1 MVSRPI
7 VQLVCNPDAGGYSSR
22 RIDGLRAAWAAH
34 GFDTLVCESSPR
46 NGFTLVGDVARICIA
61 GGDGTVRHVLTD
73 PALRNAGK
81 PVDIF
86 PAGTI
91 NLAAREWRTSRQPG
105 RFVKRAIRR
114 EPRPVY
120 PGTVNGTAFLVC
132 ASIGPDARAVANVS
146 LALKKHIGR
155 LAYGASMIRSW
166 LNWQRPQLTV
176 EVDGEMVTCEAVYIA
191 KGRFYAGPWSFAP
204 DARLDSPLLHVV
216 ALRRARRRDYLAF
229 VLAIVLGRPSAMANI
244 CCLQGRNVCVESDQE
259 ELVQVDGDIAASLP
273 ARFQVSGAPIL
284 A

>member
-114 EPRPVY
+114 EARPVY

-191 KGRFYAGPWSFAP
+191 KGRFYAGPW
-204 DARLDSPLLHVV
+204 
-216 ALRRARRRDYLAF
+216 RRARRRDYLAF